1 MLKGK
6 NIVLG
11 VTGGVAV
18 YKALDIV
25 SRLKKQG
32 ANIDVIMTKS
42 ATEFVRPQAF
52 QALSLNLVVTDLFET
67 PRYWDIE
74 HISLAQK
81 ADILLVAPAT
91 ANIIGKVANGI
102 ADDMLST
109 TIMASTAKVIF
120 APAMNTKMYENQ
132 VVQNNISKLKSLGY
146 YFINPG
152 SGRLACG
159 DIGAGKLADTEDIVQ
174 YLVDIESPEEVV
186 EQDLVGKNVLI
197 TAGPTIERID
207 PIRYITNRSTGKM
220 GYAIASA
227 AEKRGA
233 NVTLVSGPT
242 SIAAPPN
249 VKLVKVNS
257 ALDMYEAV
265 IKHKDL
271 QHIIIKSAAVADY
284 RPETANEHK
293 IKKLPGDMAINLVR
307 NPDILLEL
315 GKTKGNKVL
324 VGFAAE
330 TNNVVEYAAGKVQK
344 KNLDFIVANDVTVK
358 DCGFGTDT
366 NMVKFIDKYGNVEDI
381 DKSPKYDIANR
392 ILDKAKEFIKVE

>member
-18 YKALDIV
+18 YKACDIV
-25 SRLKKQG
+25 SRLKKLD
-32 ANIDVIMTKS
+32 ANVDVIMTKS
-42 ATEFVRPQAF
+42 AMEFVKPQAF
-52 QALSLNLVVTDLFET
+52 QALSQNLVVTDLFET

-102 ADDMLST
+102 ADDILST
-109 TIMASTAKVIF
+109 TIMASTAKVVF
-120 APAMNTKMYENQ
+120 APAMNTKMYENPI
-132 VVQNNISKLKSLGY
+132 VQSNISKLKSLGY

-159 DIGAGKLADTEDIVQ
+159 DVGAGKLADPADIVQ
-174 YLVDIESPEEVV
+174 YLIDLETSVD
-186 EQDLVGKNVLI
+186 QDLIGKSILI
-197 TAGPTIERID
+197 TAGPTVERID

-220 GYAIASA
+220 GYAIADA
-227 AEKRGA
+227 AAKRGA
-233 NVTLVSGPT
+233 TVTLVSGPT
-242 SIAAPPN
+242 NIAQPAN
-249 VKLVKVNS
+249 VKVIPVCSAEEMYGAVKEHV
-257 ALDMYEAV
+257 D
-265 IKHKDL
+265 D

-284 RPETANEHK
+284 RPETINDQK
-293 IKKLPGDMAINLVR
+293 IKKKDGDMCIKLVR

-315 GKTKGNKVL
+315 GKNKGDRVL

-330 TNNVVEYAAGKVQK
+330 TNNVEEYAKGKVEK
-344 KNLDFIVANDVTVK
+344 KNLDFIVANDVTAK
-358 DCGFGTDT
+358 DAGFGTDT
-366 NMVKFIDKYGNVEDI
+366 NIVKLIDKFGNVDEI
-381 DKSPKYDIANR
+381 NKSSKFDIANR
-392 ILDKAKEFIKVE
+392 ILDKAKEFIK